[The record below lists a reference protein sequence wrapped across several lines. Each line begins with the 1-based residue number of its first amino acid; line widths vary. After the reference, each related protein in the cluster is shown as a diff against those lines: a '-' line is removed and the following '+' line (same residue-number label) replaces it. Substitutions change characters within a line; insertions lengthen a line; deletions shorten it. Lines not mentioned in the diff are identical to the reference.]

1 MRCLLFILALL
12 WFLARP
18 VFSAAN
24 EPSPVTPLVS
34 ASVSVSQETKPV
46 AELSTSDAVVLGLV
60 EGITEY
66 LPISSTGHLI
76 IATKLLGLTA
86 DTPLHNKK
94 GDPLWFR
101 KPSPKH
107 PQGEALTLKLAADTY
122 TVVIQ
127 FGAIAAVA
135 LLYWRQVRTMALG
148 MLGRDPV
155 GLKLVRNI
163 LIAFVP
169 AAVIGLLIGGWID
182 SLFSITAV
190 LTAQVSGA
198 VLMLLAENWR
208 KKQPSMRTDRD
219 PSELSG
225 PESLGIGLLQCFA
238 LWPGMSRSMTTI
250 VGGYFAG
257 LNPRR
262 SAEFSFLLGLVTLT
276 AATLYKSY
284 RSGAAMLAV
293 FGWPHILLGCVVAA
307 LTAAVAVKFLVNFLT
322 QHGLIAF
329 AVYRLAL
336 AGLLGLLLARGFF

>member
-1 MRCLLFILALL
+1 VRRQLFALALL
-12 WFLARP
+12 TGLAWS
-18 VFSAAN
+18 V
-24 EPSPVTPLVS
+24 VS
-34 ASVSVSQETKPV
+34 AETNQLPPSTSVAPASIETKPA
-46 AELSTSDAVVLGLV
+46 AELSTGDAVLLGLV

-76 IATKLLGLTA
+76 IATQLLHLTS
-86 DTPLHNKK
+86 DVPLHGKD
-94 GDPLWFR
+94 GAPLWFK
-101 KPSPKH
+101 KPSTKH
-107 PQGEALTLKLAADTY
+107 PAGEPLTLKLAADTY

-135 LLYWRQVRTMALG
+135 LLYWRQVRTMLFG
-148 MLGRDPV
+148 LLGRDPV

-169 AAVIGLLIGGWID
+169 AAVIGLALSSWIE
-182 SLFSITAV
+182 SLFSVTAV

-198 VLMLLAENWR
+198 VLMLLAEGWR
-208 KKQPSMRTDRD
+208 KKQPSARTDRD

-225 PESLGIGLLQCFA
+225 PESLGIGMLQCLA

-276 AATLYKSY
+276 AATIYKSY
-284 RSGAAMLAV
+284 KSGAAMLAV
-293 FGWPHILLGCVVAA
+293 FGVPHILLGCIVAA
-307 LTAAVAVKFLVNFLT
+307 ITAAVAVKFLVNYLT
-322 QHGLIAF
+322 RHGLVAF
-329 AVYRLAL
+329 AVYRFILA
-336 AGLLGLLLARGFF
+336 AVLGLLLAKGFF